1 MLRKIFN
8 MFSLENNGN
17 HKILS
22 LRQFQKMI
30 QEFFIDFEKFDIK
43 YDIIYAKIVANK
55 LCDFKCFIEILYKIH
70 KEIMIKKNNTDKD
83 KDKRQEFLKF
93 MDEILLPNYKR
104 LVSRLYEY
112 NIEKIQIFFQNYNP
126 YENAIIG
133 LFYESH
139 NLLKHV
145 KY

>member
-1 MLRKIFN
+1 

-55 LCDFKCFIEILYKIH
+55 LCDFKCFIEIFIH
-70 KEIMIKKNNTDKD
+70 
-83 KDKRQEFLKF
+83 
-93 MDEILLPNYKR
+93 
-104 LVSRLYEY
+104 
-112 NIEKIQIFFQNYNP
+112 
-126 YENAIIG
+126 
-133 LFYESH
+133 
-139 NLLKHV
+139 
-145 KY
+145 